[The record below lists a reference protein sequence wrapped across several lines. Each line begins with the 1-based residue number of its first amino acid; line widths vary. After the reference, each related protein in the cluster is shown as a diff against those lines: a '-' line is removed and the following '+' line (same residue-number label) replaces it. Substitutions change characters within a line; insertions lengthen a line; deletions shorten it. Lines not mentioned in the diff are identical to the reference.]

1 MLGQEKV
8 ELPRYVAN
16 LPITISMKYKPSHGL
31 EGECAY
37 SPGSMNTVPQF
48 SEIFKSLQKC
58 LELEKQLMGPKY
70 EKETAK

>member
-1 MLGQEKV
+1 
-8 ELPRYVAN
+8 
-16 LPITISMKYKPSHGL
+16 MKYKPSHGL